1 MIKTVKIDII
11 NEKAERL
18 LQDLELLELIRVH
31 REVSPSVINWAD
43 RYKGAMLKLEIG
55 EIDKQLNQLRNE
67 WE

>member
-1 MIKTVKIDII
+1 MTKTVKIDII

-31 REVSPSVINWAD
+31 RDAPPSAINWAD

-55 EIDKQLNQLRNE
+55 EIDRQLNQLRNE